1 MCGGWTQNC
10 LFMSDK
16 CFFYDSLANAWEE
29 SGTMLSSRGLLG
41 HAYSEVYGLALI
53 AGYDKSCERL
63 GSAEATYDGVSF
75 RPIAPLPE
83 TAFQLCAV
91 ALDESSLFVSVGAAD
106 SATYSNVSYIYD
118 GIADSWNRV
127 ADMPTGRNG
136 HGCGAI
142 NGGREVVVA
151 GGASDMGGEPEDVED
166 LDSVEIYNV
175 ETDSWRT
182 GEATSSTLSMVYKKP
197 REIETSLFTCSEAS
211 RSISRLSS
219 PSPPPPPS
227 AFIKKSEDD
236 QYNSYL

>member
-182 GEATSSTLSMVYKKP
+182 GEETSSNPAKLVVQVNNTRYVKNV
-197 REIETSLFTCSEAS
+197 EE
-211 RSISRLSS
+211 
-219 PSPPPPPS
+219 
-227 AFIKKSEDD
+227 
-236 QYNSYL
+236 

>member
-106 SATYSNVSYIYD
+106 SATYSNVSYIYYGD
-118 GIADSWNRV
+118 EDSWNRV

-136 HGCGAI
+136 HGCGLI
-142 NGGREVVVA
+142 KDVNGRPEFAVA
-151 GGASDMGGEPEDVED
+151 GGASSVGGDESVEY

-175 ETDSWRT
+175 DTGKWRT
-182 GEATSSTLSMVYKKP
+182 GETTS
-197 REIETSLFTCSEAS
+197 I
-211 RSISRLSS
+211 
-219 PSPPPPPS
+219 
-227 AFIKKSEDD
+227 
-236 QYNSYL
+236 Q